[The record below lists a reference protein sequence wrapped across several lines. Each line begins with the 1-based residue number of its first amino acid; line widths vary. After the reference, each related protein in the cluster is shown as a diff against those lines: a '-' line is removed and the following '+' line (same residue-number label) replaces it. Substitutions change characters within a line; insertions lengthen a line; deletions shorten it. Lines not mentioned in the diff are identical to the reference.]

1 MEVAKGSILSCLF
14 LVSVSYIRKIY
25 QILIIELSKAFI
37 RQFYYIFLKERLELW
52 IIYLFGNKQMP
63 KKLPKTLIQYNVAF
77 EKNEIQEYK
86 IQSYCD
92 LIFAKFDSL
101 IKYA

>member
-37 RQFYYIFLKERLELW
+37 RQFYFIFLKERLELW
-52 IIYLFGNKQMP
+52 YIYLFGNK
-63 KKLPKTLIQYNVAF
+63 
-77 EKNEIQEYK
+77 
-86 IQSYCD
+86 
-92 LIFAKFDSL
+92 
-101 IKYA
+101 